1 MSWYMSALI
10 IIAYLVLSPLVGGIL
25 SGFDRVITARMQG
38 RQGPP
43 LLQPFYDIIKLFN
56 KEAIIVNR
64 IQVLLVLA
72 YLIFSVFTGALFFVG
87 GDILLVFFALTLSEV
102 FLMLAACSASS
113 PYSSMGAQRELL
125 QMMAYEPMTLLAAIG
140 FYMTSHS
147 FMVKDIIASDTPAVI
162 KLPGMFIGF
171 AYILIIKFR
180 KSPFDVSTSHHAH
193 QEMVKGLTTDISG
206 NIFGFVE
213 LAEWYENILMMAFLG
228 LFFIS
233 SNPLSWLYAV
243 IACLIVYFVIVL
255 IDNIFPRVKWEA
267 LLWSAWIVT
276 FFAGGANFL
285 VLTVLK

>member
-1 MSWYMSALI
+1 MSWYMIAVVL
-10 IIAYLVLSPLVGGIL
+10 IAYIVIAPLAGGLL

-43 LLQPFYDIIKLFN
+43 LLQPFYDIFKLFS
-56 KEAIIVNR
+56 KEAIVVNK
-64 IQVLLVLA
+64 IQVLMIFA
-72 YLIFSVFTGALFFVG
+72 YLIFSVFTGAIFFAG
-87 GDILLVFFALTLSEV
+87 GDILLVFFALTLAEM

-147 FMVKDIIASDTPAVI
+147 FMVSNIINTDKPAII

-171 AYILIIKFR
+171 AYILIVKFR
-180 KSPFDVSTSHHAH
+180 KSPFDLSTSHHAH

-206 NIFGFVE
+206 NVYGLVE

-228 LFFIS
+228 MFFVTKDPI
-233 SNPLSWLYAV
+233 SWLYAF
-243 IACLIVYFVIVL
+243 IACVPPF
-255 IDNIFPRVKWEA
+255 NIK
-267 LLWSAWIVT
+267 
-276 FFAGGANFL
+276 N
-285 VLTVLK
+285 K